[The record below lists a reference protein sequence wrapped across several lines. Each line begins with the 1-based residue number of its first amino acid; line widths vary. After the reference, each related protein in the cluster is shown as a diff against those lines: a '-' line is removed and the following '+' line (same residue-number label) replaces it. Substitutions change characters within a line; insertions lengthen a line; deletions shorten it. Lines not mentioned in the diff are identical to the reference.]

1 MILNFNVSDLKT
13 KLIDTNYIGIDMETY
28 NLKDQYGNPTEF
40 ALTVAM
46 EGIKKELIRKE
57 ELIREVI
64 VDKKEQIERRVKLS
78 YMVGLRLTL
87 KWRNWIRK

>member
-46 EGIKKELIRKE
+46 EGIKKELIR
-57 ELIREVI
+57 I
-64 VDKKEQIERRVKLS
+64 
-78 YMVGLRLTL
+78 
-87 KWRNWIRK
+87 